1 MTQQV
6 SDRTKQDEV
15 IKYFVNGEE
24 VTHAF
29 QKAPERKIL
38 KLTMR
43 EILESAGF
51 TPAED
56 FELARD
62 SDHTIYAAPDEEVP
76 VENGDRFTATSKGPT
91 PTS

>member
-29 QKAPERKIL
+29 QKAPERKIF

-76 VENGDRFTATSKGPT
+76 VENGDRFTATYKGPT